1 MDWVSPSQLDISFP
15 QIKILKMTDFAST
28 GLSNKCSSSMM
39 RLIYVQACGAKYHI
53 EGELLDETDVDD
65 VVVALVELARNVSC
79 ISSLLCYLYG
89 FFLVQG
95 FVICHLPFTCISL
108 FYAIFQ
114 FPLETQMI

>member
-1 MDWVSPSQLDISFP
+1 MGWVSPSQSDISFP

-28 GLSNKCSSSMM
+28 RLTNKCSLSMM

-65 VVVALVELARNVSC
+65 VVVALVELARSVSC

-89 FFLVQG
+89 FSWFRVL
-95 FVICHLPFTCISL
+95 S
-108 FYAIFQ
+108 YAIFLSLV
-114 FPLETQMI
+114 FHFFMLSFSSHWKTK